1 MAMTK
6 RIERSLDRDWTK
18 WRSAH
23 EETGHAEYA
32 ALAIGKWP
40 FKLQDWA
47 LKACRTLLEDEY
59 VRTEDVRYAL
69 MAIGTAP
76 NDPPDWAVQACR
88 CYFLKFERSPKG
100 YDPTNEM
107 HLDEMA
113 RLIRSGEAKSAHDAA
128 LQVTGDE
135 LNGSNAHRLL
145 RLWKEEF
152 VPVNAAD
159 RGDGE
164 LIHPR
169 VIHLIVREAKVK
181 GNFMMGRWNPSLKKS
196 SPNSEQK

>member
-1 MAMTK
+1 MTK

-76 NDPPDWAVQACR
+76 NDPPDWAVMVGPSR
-88 CYFLKFERSPKG
+88 EP
-100 YDPTNEM
+100 PTNN
-107 HLDEMA
+107 A
-113 RLIRSGEAKSAHDAA
+113 GISIGRSA
-128 LQVTGDE
+128 
-135 LNGSNAHRLL
+135 
-145 RLWKEEF
+145 
-152 VPVNAAD
+152 NAA
-159 RGDGE
+159 RSSQSRST
-164 LIHPR
+164 LRYRFKP
-169 VIHLIVREAKVK
+169 
-181 GNFMMGRWNPSLKKS
+181 PLKPVYS
-196 SPNSEQK
+196 NSPA